1 MDNGY
6 LLDVCLFHAPSQMV
20 AKLMQ
25 SWCKVDAKLMQN
37 WCKIDNKF
45 VFILYYQSSCYHYS
59 IKYRVRIFISSPNLS
74 ICSPKWT
81 QTHFTPIVTLNVR
94 MFWHV
99 SKSAIRDTIRN
110 ATNHNSYLKRVLKM
124 SGDVFSKR
132 NTRYGKIIIM
142 SFNLRGNILSLIH
155 FITGFTTGWPL
166 LCWSHL

>member
-1 MDNGY
+1 LDNGY
-6 LLDVCLFHAPSQMV
+6 LLDVCLFHAPSQIV
-20 AKLMQ
+20 AKLLQ
-25 SWCKVDAKLMQN
+25 S

-59 IKYRVRIFISSPNLS
+59 IRNRLRIFISSPNLS
-74 ICSPKWT
+74 ILLKRNIQLCSPKWTPKWT

-99 SKSAIRDTIRN
+99 SKSVIRDTIRN

-124 SGDVFSKR
+124 SGDVFRKR
-132 NTRYGKIIIM
+132 NTRYGKIITM
-142 SFNLRGNILSLIH
+142 SFNLRGNI
-155 FITGFTTGWPL
+155 PL